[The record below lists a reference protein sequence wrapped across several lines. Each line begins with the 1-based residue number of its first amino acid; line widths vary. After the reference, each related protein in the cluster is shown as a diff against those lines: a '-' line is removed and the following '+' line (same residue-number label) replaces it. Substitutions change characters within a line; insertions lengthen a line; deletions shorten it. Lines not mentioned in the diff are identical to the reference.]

1 MLSNIDVVVVF
12 DVVDVVAAVVE
23 LSLVRYP
30 KRPQKNKQLIATKPQ
45 PTYHEVCS
53 LLLLVRGGQA
63 QQTYTRCP
71 LGWSLGKGP

>member
-12 DVVDVVAAVVE
+12 DVVDVVTAVVE

-53 LLLLVRGGQA
+53 LLLLVR
-63 QQTYTRCP
+63 THTRCP